1 MLRVENAAHI
11 LEVETLE
18 KVKEENEQVQIV
30 RNIILTFY
38 AFLFLG

>member
-1 MLRVENAAHI
+1 MLRIENVDNI
-11 LEVETLE
+11 LEEVTLE